1 MHIIYLNIL
10 LEYIIIIKMGKEWVI
25 LSEIFIYIW
34 YNINY
39 NMRRVYYVG
48 NFTPQP
54 NTEADPT
61 DQAAQYSE
69 CYRY

>member
-1 MHIIYLNIL
+1 
-10 LEYIIIIKMGKEWVI
+10 MGKEWVI

-48 NFTPQP
+48 TFTPQP

-61 DQAAQYSE
+61 DQGAQYSE